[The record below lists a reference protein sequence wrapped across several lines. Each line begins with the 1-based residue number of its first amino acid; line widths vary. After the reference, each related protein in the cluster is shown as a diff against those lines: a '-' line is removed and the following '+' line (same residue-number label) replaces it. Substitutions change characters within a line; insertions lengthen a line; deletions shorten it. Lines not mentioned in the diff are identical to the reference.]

1 MTRKTSLRFIMILL
15 CVSGVLLIL
24 SKTSVLPS
32 PFGGSARF
40 LHTLTDPSASGSESL
55 NSSESQQIGA
65 PYDTDPQYPGL
76 NTTGTESIKQ
86 WMELPIIGNDPDALD
101 DAGESL
107 RRWPDELSIPQ
118 LHNPDLNA
126 IAAQNGDSQPLK
138 GVTVILSAGRGG
150 EDTGAIW
157 GKGADAV
164 MEKTILLDLAEK
176 TGDILIKRGATV
188 VQTRTT
194 DESCSYF
201 SVVAKA
207 ADVALTRYRDLA
219 IEASYHPE
227 PIDQLR
233 LLMGDVIRIN
243 ENSDASGGRGLFGT
257 IGTPPQLRILYDI
270 EYQFADIILIHL
282 TLGFDEDDTSV
293 SGAQAYYMSADFVSN
308 VNNGYAEG
316 QDALKLPPNY
326 TLINSAGR
334 ANLALLLKSHLARL
348 EPMLRPVD
356 GQESGQ
362 QIDLAVL
369 RLSNFVSAVFEP
381 GYLSNESDRAI
392 LTSDDGRSNIAQSI
406 ANAICQ
412 YYAYP
417 IG

>member
-1 MTRKTSLRFIMILL
+1 MTRKNSLHVLL
-15 CVSGVLLIL
+15 VLLAVSGVLLIL
-24 SKTSVLPS
+24 SKTNVLPS

-40 LHTLTDPSASGSESL
+40 QSSDPIESDSETTL
-55 NSSESQQIGA
+55 SSESQHIGE
-65 PYDTDPQYPGL
+65 PDDNDTQYPNL
-76 NTTGTESIKQ
+76 NATETDAVKQ
-86 WMELPIIGNDPDALD
+86 WMEFPIIGNDPDALD

-107 RRWPDELSIPQ
+107 RRWPAELSIPR
-118 LHNPDLNA
+118 LHHSDLNA
-126 IAAQNGDSQPLK
+126 IAAQSGDSRPLN
-138 GVTVILSAGRGG
+138 GVTVILSAARGG
-150 EDTGAIW
+150 EDTGVVL

-201 SVVAKA
+201 AVVAKA
-207 ADVALTRYRDLA
+207 ADIALTRYRDLA
-219 IEASYHPE
+219 IEAGYHPD

-257 IGTPPQLRILYDI
+257 IGTPPQLRVLYDI
-270 EYQFADIILIHL
+270 EHQYTDILLIHL
-282 TLGFDEDDTSV
+282 TLGFDEDDPSV
-293 SGAQAYYMSADFVSN
+293 SGAQAYYMSADFISD

-316 QDALKLPPNY
+316 QDALNLPPNY
-326 TLINSAGR
+326 TLIDSAGR
-334 ANLALLLKSHLARL
+334 ANLALLLKSHLSRL
-348 EPMLRPVD
+348 EPRLRPVD
-356 GQESGQ
+356 GQESGKQ
-362 QIDLAVL
+362 VDLAVL

-381 GYLSNESDRAI
+381 GYLSNESDRSI
-392 LTSDDGRSNIAQSI
+392 LTSDDGRANIAQAI

-417 IG
+417 IR